1 MAVLDHS
8 ILHSLTVTAKCCML
22 YTKYLKLHFDR
33 TLVMQSKKSGR
44 KREAKMHREVLTKYL
59 ACTDLPNIQVQRAP
73 EAFLK
78 S

>member
-33 TLVMQSKKSGR
+33 TLVMQSKRVGGR
-44 KREAKMHREVLTKYL
+44 GKQKCIEKYL
-59 ACTDLPNIQVQRAP
+59 QNI
-73 EAFLK
+73 
-78 S
+78 